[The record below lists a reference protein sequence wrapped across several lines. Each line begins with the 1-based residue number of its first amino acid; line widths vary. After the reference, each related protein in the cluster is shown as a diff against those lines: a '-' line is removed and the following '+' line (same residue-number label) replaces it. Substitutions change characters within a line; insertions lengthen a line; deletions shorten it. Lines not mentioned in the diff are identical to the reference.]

1 MSQYFIQAEN
11 EKFQLRALEDEALL
25 TRCLHFIE
33 SNYFAHSNQDTV
45 QLLADLRG
53 RLEINSNFGG
63 LE

>member
-11 EKFQLRALEDEALL
+11 ERFQIRALEDEELL

-33 SNYFAHSNQDTV
+33 CNYFAHSNQDTV